1 MSTIHVTCPFP
12 PCTSE
17 WWIGREPAQTRITV
31 PFHWPEGDFPG
42 HERYGDTRCPGAM
55 AMYDCST
62 NDLALVAVSAEQ
74 INRAYE
80 NYLLWLAKTR
90 DEQAAER
97 ERREEFLNEVER
109 IEGDR
114 RREEDQRQRDL
125 DAQQAGPHIGGP
137 VGRPVD
143 WDRPREEYFPG
154 RPADA
159 PEPGPDEPPAA
170 PLPKGVEGHHLGR
183 DAVDDSHA
191 ATVGLTR
198 LALEQ
203 HARAQEALSVVTELL
218 ERATAMAAVAETHV
232 QSANALV
239 ISAVGTGAG
248 KPAPGEAMAEQ
259 TALAVDTLSGT
270 EGGNLHNAINLA
282 KIRAETAHQQI
293 AGATSNGQAYIGL
306 LGG

>member
-1 MSTIHVTCPFP
+1 VSTIHVTCPFP
-12 PCTSE
+12 PCTGE
-17 WWIGREPAQTRITV
+17 WWIGGGPGQTIFEV
-31 PFHWPEGDFPG
+31 PFHLPEGFAG
-42 HERYGDTRCPGAM
+42 AERFNLRCPGALLRPRIDGPD
-55 AMYDCST
+55 ATPLYLPGDVELIT
-62 NDLALVAVSAEQ
+62 
-74 INRAYE
+74 RAYE
-80 NYLLWLAKTR
+80 RHLLWLALSL
-90 DEQAAER
+90 DEQAAEQEELDAALDEI
-97 ERREEFLNEVER
+97 ERRNRENEPPISPEPPAT
-109 IEGDR
+109 EG
-114 RREEDQRQRDL
+114 
-125 DAQQAGPHIGGP
+125 AYVGGP
-137 VGRPVD
+137 LGRPVD
-143 WDRPREEYFPG
+143 WERPREEYFPG

-159 PEPGPDEPPAA
+159 PEPGPGDPPAGYV
-170 PLPKGVEGHHLGR
+170 PSGVEGIHLTGR
-183 DAVDDSHA
+183 DKVDDSHA
-191 ATVGLTR
+191 ATLGLTR

-218 ERATAMAAVAETHV
+218 ERATTMAAVAETHV
-232 QSANALV
+232 QSAQSLV